1 MQTFLE
7 IVLSNSVLATVLAV
21 FVAAIARVCRR
32 PAVVHGLWLLVL
44 LKLLTPPLVPVS
56 FSWLSLESIPLPL
69 RAGQAGSPA
78 PESAPPDASFAL
90 KDGQAEPAG
99 PTSVLQY
106 VWVLGGDEA
115 APTRQPV
122 TAGLPGNLAE
132 LVHAWVLPWMGEV
145 GVPIWLG
152 VSLLWFA
159 CTLHNS
165 YRFQRLLRFARR
177 APASLQEQAR
187 TLAARMGLKEC
198 PGVWLLPGAVSPML
212 WSMGGKPRLLFP
224 KKLLDHLD
232 REQRATLLVHELA
245 HYRRGDHWLRFV
257 EMLVVGLFWW
267 HPVVWWAR
275 HELHEAEEHC
285 CDAWVV
291 WTLAGA
297 DRAYATALLQTV
309 AFVSQS
315 PCPLPAAASG
325 IGQVRHLRRRLTM
338 IMQGKTPRSLSWAGF
353 LAIVGLGVLLLPV
366 QAQSPRSETEQEIAK
381 LKQELRALEQKL
393 RSEQDDTKKASAEEI
408 AAAKEQV
415 AAFAR
420 DAEAKRKV
428 FEEAMQRHHKAMAHL
443 ATLEGKKTFTITAG
457 QPKVLWLEDGKTNK
471 QPHVIRSEVKMVP
484 GEKGGK
490 EEKRI
495 ILHVRPDEKY
505 DAVQGKILDLQK
517 DGYRIE
523 VQPGGKVQKGDTW
536 YYTVPK
542 QDAKPGTKTEEQ
554 RIWQYKIAAPD
565 TKPEKP
571 GEKAFR
577 YELKGIPEVTPG
589 ELKTYRYEF
598 QNRPGEKSAPKASPS
613 DRAGDLEKKIDR
625 LQKEIEELKDALKRS
640 RSQLPAISSGSSAA
654 R

>member
-1 MQTFLE
+1 
-7 IVLSNSVLATVLAV
+7 
-21 FVAAIARVCRR
+21 
-32 PAVVHGLWLLVL
+32 
-44 LKLLTPPLVPVS
+44 
-56 FSWLSLESIPLPL
+56 
-69 RAGQAGSPA
+69 
-78 PESAPPDASFAL
+78 
-90 KDGQAEPAG
+90 
-99 PTSVLQY
+99 
-106 VWVLGGDEA
+106 
-115 APTRQPV
+115 
-122 TAGLPGNLAE
+122 
-132 LVHAWVLPWMGEV
+132 MGEV

-152 VSLLWFA
+152 VSLLWFG
-159 CTLHNS
+159 CTVHNS

-187 TLAARMGLKEC
+187 TLAARMDLKDC
-198 PGVWLLPGAVSPML
+198 PTVWLLPGAVSPML

-315 PCPLPAAASG
+315 RCPLPAAASG

-353 LAIVGLGVLLLPV
+353 LAILGLGVLLLPV

-393 RSEQDDTKKASAEEI
+393 HSEQDGAKKASAEEI

-443 ATLEGKKTFTITAG
+443 AALEGKKTFTITSAQPQVFLFADG
-457 QPKVLWLEDGKTNK
+457 QTK

-495 ILHVRPDEKY
+495 ILHVSPDEKY
-505 DAVQGKILDLQK
+505 DAVKGKILNLQK
-517 DGYRIE
+517 DGWIE
-523 VQPGGKVQKGDTW
+523 VQPGGKGEILRFTQ
-536 YYTVPK
+536 PK
-542 QDAKPGTKTEEQ
+542 LDAKQGTKTEEQ
-554 RIWQYKIAAPD
+554 RIWQYKIATPE
-565 TKPEKP
+565 TKPEKT
-571 GEKAFR
+571 GENNVFR
-577 YELKGIPEVTPG
+577 YELKGAPMEGKREV
-589 ELKTYRYEF
+589 ENYRYQI
-598 QNRPGEKSAPKASPS
+598 QNRAADKAAPKGSS
-613 DRAGDLEKKIDR
+613 TDRAGDLEKKIDR

-640 RSQLPAISSGSSAA
+640 RSQRSAISSGSSAV